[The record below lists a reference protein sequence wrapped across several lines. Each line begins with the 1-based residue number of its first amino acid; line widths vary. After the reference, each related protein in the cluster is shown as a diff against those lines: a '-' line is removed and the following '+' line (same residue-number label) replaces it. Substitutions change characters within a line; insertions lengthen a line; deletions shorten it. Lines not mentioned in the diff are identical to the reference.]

1 MSHAAIPLAARFG
14 LGPAVVPR
22 RLLLAGIVG
31 SMLPDMDVYL
41 RHVFE
46 FVDHRGPT
54 HSLTFAFALAVLAA
68 LFARVLQTRPLAAFL
83 FIFVSTASHGVL
95 DAFTTGGGEI
105 AFFWPF
111 TEERYFMPVQMI
123 EVSPLGITGFFG
135 KRGLMVLASELVW
148 VWSFAMIAAL
158 ALYLMRRSD

>member
-14 LGPAVVPR
+14 LGKAVIPR
-22 RLLLAGIVG
+22 RLLIAGIAG
-31 SMLPDMDVYL
+31 SMLPDIDVYL
-41 RHVFE
+41 RHLFD
-46 FVDHRGPT
+46 FIDHRGPT
-54 HSLTFAFALAVLAA
+54 HSLAFAFACAVLAA
-68 LFARVLQTRPLAAFL
+68 AFARVLQTRALTAFL

-111 TEERYFMPVQMI
+111 TDERYFMPVQMI
-123 EVSPLGITGFFG
+123 EVSPIGITSFFG

-148 VWSFAMIAAL
+148 VWSFAVL
-158 ALYLMRRSD
+158 AGLMLYLIRRSD